1 MNFLKNFK
9 EKRLLGGKL
18 GSKNFYL
25 NFIKR
30 IRKRVDGMTR
40 VGGTSWNK
48 VNHVSGYRLSILPR
62 PSVYTRRLMSRQG
75 MYKSSGAQASSA
87 RIKVGSKLCSI
98 SKITT
103 IIRHRECDIAS
114 VKPRAVT
121 LRPCF
126 LKHSHRSRGFLSPL
140 LGSFPNRSALSLGLL
155 LRRSRSE
162 CELKILEI
170 KFYLLIKMVE

>member
-48 VNHVSGYRLSILPR
+48 VNHVSGYRLSIPR

-140 LGSFPNRSALSLGLL
+140 LGSFRALFGVSLTAFEKWEVVKNSGV
-155 LRRSRSE
+155 
-162 CELKILEI
+162 KY
-170 KFYLLIKMVE
+170 YLLIEMLE

>member
-121 LRPCF
+121 PRPPARVS
-126 LKHSHRSRGFLSPL
+126 LNIPIVREASSLPSSVRSPTV
-140 LGSFPNRSALSLGLL
+140 PRSLWDYSYGV
-155 LRRSRSE
+155 REVRSG
-162 CELKILEI
+162 
-170 KFYLLIKMVE
+170 